1 MSLSNSKPMLSRD
14 RNDIARFLV
23 FAEAHE
29 RETREPG
36 IGVRGKEGE
45 LKRTGLAV
53 LRTLVLNYRNKKNGK
68 AWPAVQTLATKANVS
83 RAAAQ
88 RALSRLERAGYLSR
102 LAQSKVGQAFDRR
115 GRYVPVRVPSLITF
129 YWPEAQESKFAPRHT
144 ISLKYKKG
152 PDGWP
157 KRPSKSNAVVAMQDW
172 LNKRDGA
179 KFAAAAADRVSREAE
194 AVRAIQNMKASGE
207 I

>member
-23 FAEAHE
+23 LAEAHE

-36 IGVRGKEGE
+36 IGRRGKEGD
-45 LKRTGLAV
+45 LKRTGLAI
-53 LRTLVLNYRNKKNGK
+53 LRTLVLNYRNKKSGK
-68 AWPAVQTLATKANVS
+68 AWPAIQTLATRANVS

-88 RALSRLERAGYLSR
+88 RALNRLERAGYLSR

-115 GRYVPVRVPSLITF
+115 GRYVPIRVPSLITF
-129 YWPEAQESKFAPRHT
+129 YWPEARESKIAPRHT

-157 KRPSKSNAVVAMQDW
+157 KRPTKSDAVTAMQDW
-172 LNKRDGA
+172 LNRRDGA
-179 KFAAAAADRVSREAE
+179 KSAAAAAEKVSREAE
-194 AVRAIQNMKASGE
+194 TLAAIRKMRASGE